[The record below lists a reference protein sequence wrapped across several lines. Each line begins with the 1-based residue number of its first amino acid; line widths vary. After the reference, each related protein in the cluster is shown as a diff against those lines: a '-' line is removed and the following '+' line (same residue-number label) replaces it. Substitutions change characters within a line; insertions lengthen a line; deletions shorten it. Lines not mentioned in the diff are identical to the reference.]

1 VQTPKSRNLFS
12 ARGARNLFSA
22 RGDRAPGAGSCVVS
36 VEALAQHVDSL
47 IAAHDVTCWRVKRLH
62 AARVL
67 RDECGDVFEMFI
79 PHVRSEI
86 FLRSRMHEI
95 GHI

>member
-1 VQTPKSRNLFS
+1 MSVQ
-12 ARGARNLFSA
+12 
-22 RGDRAPGAGSCVVS
+22 
-36 VEALAQHVDSL
+36 ALAQHVDSL
-47 IAAHDVTCWRVKRLH
+47 IAAHDVACWRVKRLH

-67 RDECGDVFEMFI
+67 RDECGDIFEMFI

>member
-1 VQTPKSRNLFS
+1 MSVQ
-12 ARGARNLFSA
+12 
-22 RGDRAPGAGSCVVS
+22 
-36 VEALAQHVDSL
+36 ALAQHVDSL
-47 IAAHDVTCWRVKRLH
+47 IAAHDVACWRVKRLH

-86 FLRSRMHEI
+86 SYAVAMHEI
-95 GHI
+95 GHIRGRHQDSKHEMVRERWA